1 MKNAKLLVIAL
12 LVALLACL
20 AVTAMADECPSG
32 GYHVIDFTK
41 PSTTILYPHCTT
53 EGSIQYYCSKCGG
66 IFYQNVP
73 SLGGH
78 QRSGIFVSSNASA
91 APCEDQVLYE
101 CCVNYGKKDANG
113 VLICN
118 HLFTDNSQV
127 KPGDPSKHDWV
138 KIGEELKPTC
148 TKDGVEAAKKCTV
161 CGKVVPGKVVKAT
174 GHDFGTNPW
183 ENKTSATCASTGLS
197 QRKCTKCDYYETKVE
212 PKLTYHVKVNADKTL
227 TPITNVDFIA
237 LRPERPATC
246 TEDGCKAIYIC
257 PTCGAHDPNRDGQL
271 IPKTGHHMV
280 VDTNSQVLP
289 TCTTPGMTILYC
301 DNAPDLG
308 NGPVKCGHMQVINA
322 PAIGHSATWIPVAN
336 NGIYTTYALRC
347 GKCGTDLATQLVKA
361 GDKAPSGTV
370 NTAKQNAD
378 LAYEAQPTTLKETAK
393 TTTTK
398 KTSTKTATAKKTTT
412 TAAAAPAPAAT
423 TTVAAAEEGTALVEG
438 INTLEEKAVVIVKD
452 GKATLVYVEDGFAVV
467 IGETTLELNV
477 AADIDLATALAKVE
491 AAPVE
496 AASK

>member
-20 AVTAMADECPSG
+20 AVTAVADECPKG
-32 GYHVIDFTK
+32 GYHVIDFTV
-41 PSTTILYPHCTT
+41 PSVTIAYPTCTT
-53 EGSIQYYCSKCGG
+53 EGSIQYTCSKCGG

-73 SLGGH
+73 SYGGH
-78 QRSGIFVSSNASA
+78 QRSGIFVAGTGTN
-91 APCEDQVLYE
+91 PDCQPRTLYE
-101 CCVNYGKKDANG
+101 KCVHFGETAPNG
-113 VLICN
+113 QVICN
-118 HLFTDNSQV
+118 HLFTDNTQIQPATGS
-127 KPGDPSKHDWV
+127 HEWET
-138 KIGEELKPTC
+138 IGEAVAATC
-148 TKDGVEAAKKCTV
+148 TKDGLTAAQKCKKCGTV
-161 CGKVVPGKVVKAT
+161 KASTVVKAT
-174 GHDFGTNPW
+174 GHDYTGQVW
-183 ENKTSATCASTGLS
+183 ENDTSATCASTGKS
-197 QRKCTKCDYYETKVE
+197 KIKCKKCGEYTYKVE
-212 PKLTYHVKVNADKTL
+212 PKLTYHVDASLN
-227 TPITNVDFIA
+227 PITNLDFIM

-246 TEDGCKAIYIC
+246 TEDGCKAIYVC

-271 IPKTGHHMV
+271 IPKTGHNMK

-301 DNAPDLG
+301 ANCPDLG

-347 GKCGTDLATQLVKA
+347 GKCGMDLATQLVKA

-412 TAAAAPAPAAT
+412 TAATTAAASAPAAT

-438 INTLEEKAVVIVKD
+438 INTLEDKAVVIVKD